1 MANITERIKLQM
13 GRNERWQDTMTGA
26 FPSVLN
32 EPRQL
37 STGKVVKRTNRSNGD
52 SKIFKALRKRLDPT
66 KF

>member
-1 MANITERIKLQM
+1 MANVTERIKLQM
-13 GRNERWQDTMTGA
+13 GRNARWQDTMGGA

-37 STGKVVKRTNRSNGD
+37 STGKVVKSTNRSNGD
-52 SKIFKALRKRLDPT
+52 RRISEALRKRLDPT